1 MIKTSQ
7 QINQERRRFLGAAA
21 AAIVSANFSFGDSAT
36 AESNEIAEAAAVKSS
51 NTPFGPLKQITAGL
65 LNVG

>member
-1 MIKTSQ
+1 M
-7 QINQERRRFLGAAA
+7 GAAA
-21 AAIVSANFSFGDSAT
+21 AAIVSANFSFGDSAA